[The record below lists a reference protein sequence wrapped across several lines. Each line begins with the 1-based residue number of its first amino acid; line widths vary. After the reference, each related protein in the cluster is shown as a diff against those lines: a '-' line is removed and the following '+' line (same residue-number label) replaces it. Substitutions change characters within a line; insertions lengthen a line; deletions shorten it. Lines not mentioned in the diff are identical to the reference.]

1 MSTINGECPKC
12 GLEHDQ
18 VDVLRW
24 LWLFRD
30 TKPKPTGKGGLVLV
44 MLAARM
50 DAKTGC
56 GWTTDPDLAELAGVA
71 DVGTV
76 RAATRWGR
84 DRLLLHRVSKGY
96 RITDERTEKSH
107 WLLTDPHRPTGNRLP
122 HGKASQPGTGSP
134 VAAASQPGTGSP
146 VAAEPTGDLSGANR
160 GSEPDPTGSPSP
172 SIANPEKLIQEA
184 HPSSSRR
191 TPGTGGRGEPAATDD
206 DDDSETRPERPGPGY
221 GWCPE
226 CGGWFAVRAAGG
238 CLAAHRDPR
247 DWARWC
253 DGSKQP
259 PAEPVPCAGC
269 GRTGLALTAFEGL
282 CLACRRDRRDHAEA
296 ADEDQA
302 DDDEFVPPF

>member
-1 MSTINGECPKC
+1 MFTINGECPKC

-30 TKPKPTGKGGLVLV
+30 TKPKPTGKAIGILV

-56 GWTTDPDLAELAGVA
+56 GWTTDPDLAELAEVA
-71 DVGTV
+71 SLRTV
-76 RAATRWGR
+76 YAATRWAR
-84 DRLLLHRVSKGY
+84 DRLLVYRERKGY
-96 RITDERTEKSH
+96 RITGERGQKSL
-107 WLLTDPHRPTGNRLP
+107 WILTDPATQGREPTGNRLP
-122 HGKASQPGTGSP
+122 HGKAGQPATSDRMGR
-134 VAAASQPGTGSP
+134 
-146 VAAEPTGDLSGANR
+146 EPTGNQRPHGSGANR
-160 GSEPDPTGSPSP
+160 QSDDDPTGNRLP
-172 SIANPEKLIQEA
+172 SIASPKKLVQED
-184 HPSSSRR
+184 PPRR
-191 TPGTGGRGEPAATDD
+191 TTRTGSRGEPAATDD
-206 DDDSETRPERPGPGY
+206 DNDSETRPERPGPGY

-282 CLACRRDRRDHAEA
+282 CLACRRDRRDHAEPA
-296 ADEDQA
+296 DDEDQA
-302 DDDEFVPPF
+302 DDGEFPF